1 MIGKGR
7 VFIVFILF
15 AATWYVLQTTS
26 EVTAVPIKKSLSDF
40 PHVIGDYYLS
50 NSFQS
55 SAGVLKLLG
64 VDDYIQYNY
73 VDKVQDRVN
82 FYAGYY
88 GAVGV
93 SGSYHSPKNCLPGGG
108 WGIESVKRIV
118 LNVGVGGKK
127 QSTVSQMVIRNG
139 KDLQVVLYW
148 YQNRGRIISSE
159 YMEKVYLVVDAILKG
174 RRDGT
179 FVRIMAVDTDGDLQA
194 TEKRVY
200 QFAET
205 VMPLLE
211 NYLPGAKL

>member
-7 VFIVFILF
+7 VLIVFMLF
-15 AATWYVLQTTS
+15 ALTWYILQTTS
-26 EVTAVPIKKSLSDF
+26 EVTAITINKSLSGF
-40 PHVIGDYYLS
+40 PHTVGKYSLS

-55 SAGVLKLLG
+55 SAEVLKLLG

-73 VDKVQDRVN
+73 VDKSQDRVN

-108 WGIESVKRIV
+108 WGIENVKRVV
-118 LNVGVGGKK
+118 LNVGIGGKK
-127 QSTVSQMVIRNG
+127 QSTVSQMLIRNG
-139 KDLQVVLYW
+139 KDHQVVLYW
-148 YQNRGRIISSE
+148 YQNRGRIIASE

-179 FVRIMAVDTDGDLQA
+179 FVRVMAVDSDGDLQA

-200 QFAET
+200 QFAEN

-211 NYLPGAKL
+211 NYLPGEQL

>member
-7 VFIVFILF
+7 VLVVFMLF
-15 AATWYVLQTTS
+15 AVTWYVLQTTS
-26 EVTAVPIKKSLSDF
+26 EVTAVPISKSLSGF
-40 PHVIGDYYLS
+40 PHNVGNYYLS

-55 SAGVLKLLG
+55 SAEVLKLLG

-73 VDKVQDRVN
+73 VGKSQDKVN

-108 WGIESVKRIV
+108 WGIENVKRV
-118 LNVGVGGKK
+118 ELNVGIGGNK
-127 QSTVSQMVIRNG
+127 QSTVSQMLIRNG
-139 KDLQVVLYW
+139 KDHQVVLYW
-148 YQNRGRIISSE
+148 YQNRGRIIASE

-179 FVRIMAVDTDGDLQA
+179 FVRIMAVDTDGDLEA

-211 NYLPGAKL
+211 NYLPGA